1 MATLDVHYLP
11 QFVAEADLA
20 GEVVVVIDQLRAS
33 STICQA
39 LASGAA
45 DVTAFL
51 EVGEA
56 VRAAQQL
63 RNHEAGAEVLLGGER
78 GGKRIDGFDL
88 GNSPTEYT
96 PDRVFGRRLFFT
108 TTNGTMALR
117 HTRLARRVLVG
128 SALNLGRVVAELRGE
143 QYAHILCAGT
153 NGHVSRDD
161 QLIAGAI
168 AHGLAEAPGQPR
180 EGNPAADAVVR
191 EWQELLTT
199 ARALG
204 RTAAD
209 QLAIELRDTPGG
221 KNLIEIGMDGDLA
234 VCAEIDALR
243 VLPVYDP
250 GSGRVTA
257 G

>member
-1 MATLDVHYLP
+1 MPTLSVHYLP
-11 QFVAEADLA
+11 QFVSEADLA
-20 GEVVVVIDQLRAS
+20 GDTVVVIDQLRAS

-56 VRAAQQL
+56 VRAAQRL
-63 RNHEAGAEVLLGGER
+63 RDDEGRGDVLLGGER
-78 GGKRIDGFDL
+78 GGKRIQGFDL

-96 PDRVFGRRLFFT
+96 PDLVFGRRVFFT
-108 TTNGTMALR
+108 TTNGTTALR

-128 SALNLGRVVAELRGE
+128 SALNLSRVIAELRGE
-143 QYAHILCAGT
+143 EDAHILCAGT

-168 AHGLAEAPGQPR
+168 ACGLAQTEGAPR
-180 EGNPAADAVVR
+180 EADRAADAVAR

-204 RTAAD
+204 RTPAE
-209 QLAIELRDTPGG
+209 QLAIELRETPGG
-221 KNLIEIGMDGDLA
+221 KNLLEIDMGGDLA

-250 GSGRVTA
+250 ASGRVTA